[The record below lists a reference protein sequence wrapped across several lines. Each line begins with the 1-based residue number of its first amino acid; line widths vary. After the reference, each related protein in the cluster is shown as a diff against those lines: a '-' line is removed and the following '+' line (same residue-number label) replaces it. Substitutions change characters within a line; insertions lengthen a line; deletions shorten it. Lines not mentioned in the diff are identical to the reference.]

1 MNAFPKWNG
10 GGKAW
15 FWKKRKKI
23 GKKIGKKRKIK
34 TGLKEKSVAN
44 PKNYRLGKEV
54 KGMSKKKK
62 QEKKKKKPKEEDW

>member
-34 TGLKEKSVAN
+34 TGLKEKS
-44 PKNYRLGKEV
+44 G
-54 KGMSKKKK
+54 S
-62 QEKKKKKPKEEDW
+62 